1 LFTYRLLALF
11 SGPEN
16 DGYLDRNGFRG
27 HHRISTMMTFWFAER
42 VMSQTVLAPVQTKI
56 LEVPVSQPEVARRS
70 CRGAEILVRGLI
82 KNGVDKIFGL
92 PGGAVLHIYD
102 ELWRFRDEITHYLV
116 RHEQGAVHAAEG
128 YARATGKVGV
138 ALVTSGP
145 GATNAVTGIATA
157 YMDSIPLV
165 VITGQVPSTMIG
177 TDAFQEVDTFGVTL
191 PIVKH
196 SYLVRDVR
204 DLEAIIDEAFAIAR
218 SGKPGPV
225 VIDVPKDITGQI
237 CNESRKLHDD
247 FLFDETPE
255 FLDRSKIET
264 VVEKL
269 LGAKRP
275 VFYVGGGIVTGDAA
289 DELMQVVEK
298 LAVPVTP
305 TLMGLGGFP
314 TAHPQSLGMLGMH
327 GTYSANTAIAECDLL
342 FAVGVRFDDRVTG
355 KLATF
360 APNAEII
367 HIDIDPANIG
377 KNKNPHLSVVADAKT
392 ALQTIRKVLDE
403 TDAAVLEASRVSRS
417 EWWQRIEEWK
427 DSVPLVCERSETE
440 IKPQMLI
447 EELHRVTNGDAVIVT
462 DVGQHQM
469 WAAQFYPVKYARQ
482 FLTSGGLGTMGFG
495 LPAAMGAQLACPEK
509 QVVAVVGD
517 GGFQMTNQ
525 EIITAIQYGIPLK
538 VVIMNNGYLGMVRQ
552 WQEMFYD
559 RAYSE
564 VDLSVSPDF
573 VKLAEAYGALGLR
586 AEKPGELTEVLERG
600 LNFAG
605 VAIMDIV
612 VSKEENVFPIVPAG
626 GNARDMIL
634 K

>member
-1 LFTYRLLALF
+1 MKDA
-11 SGPEN
+11 
-16 DGYLDRNGFRG
+16 
-27 HHRISTMMTFWFAER
+27 
-42 VMSQTVLAPVQTKI
+42 VQVQTT
-56 LEVPVSQPEVARRS
+56 PVTINSAETAPHFP
-70 CRGAEILVRGLI
+70 RGAEVLVKGLI
-82 KNGVDKIFGL
+82 KNGVDTIFGL

-102 ELWRFRDEITHYLV
+102 EIWRFRDEITHYLV

-165 VITGQVPSTMIG
+165 VITGQVPSAMIG

-196 SYLVRDVR
+196 SYLVRNVCE
-204 DLEAIIDEAFAIAR
+204 LESIIDEAFEIAK

-225 VIDVPKDITGQI
+225 VIDVPKDITAEI
-237 CNESRKLHDD
+237 CRAPKKLRED
-247 FLFDETPE
+247 FLFEEKEQFVDG
-255 FLDRSKIET
+255 KIIDA
-264 VVEKL
+264 VVKRL
-269 LGAKRP
+269 LGAERP
-275 VFYVGGGIVTGDAA
+275 VFYVGGGIVTSNAA
-289 DELMQVVEK
+289 EELVR
-298 LAVPVTP
+298 LAEVLQVPVTP

-314 TAHPQSLGMLGMH
+314 TAHPLSLGMLGMH
-327 GTYSANTAIAECDLL
+327 GTYAANTAIAESDLL
-342 FAVGVRFDDRVTG
+342 FAIGVRFDDRVTG

-367 HIDIDPANIG
+367 HIDIDPSNIG
-377 KNKNPHLSVVADAKT
+377 KNKRPHISVVADAAT
-392 ALQTIRKVLDE
+392 ALLAILEKLEQTDKE
-403 TDAAVLEASRVSRS
+403 TIAKSHALRQP
-417 EWWQRIEEWK
+417 WWQKVNEWR
-427 DSVPLVCERSETE
+427 DAVPLVCERSDTE
-440 IKPQMLI
+440 IKPQALI
-447 EELHRVTNGDAVIVT
+447 EELHRVTRGDAIIVT

-469 WAAQFYPVKYARQ
+469 WAAQFYPFKYPRQ
-482 FLTSGGLGTMGFG
+482 WLTSGGLGTMGFG
-495 LPAAMGAQLACPEK
+495 LPAAMGALLGRPDK

-525 EIITAIQYGIPLK
+525 EIITAVQYGIPLK
-538 VVIMNNGYLGMVRQ
+538 VIIMNNGYLGMVRQ

-564 VDLSVSPDF
+564 VDLSISPDF

-586 AEKPGELTEVLERG
+586 AKKPQELTAVLEEG
-600 LNFAG
+600 LAYKG
-605 VAIMDIV
+605 VTIMDIV

-626 GNARDMIL
+626 GDARNMIL

>member
-1 LFTYRLLALF
+1 M
-11 SGPEN
+11 
-16 DGYLDRNGFRG
+16 
-27 HHRISTMMTFWFAER
+27 ISTANPISTAAVSSAPEKPLR
-42 VMSQTVLAPVQTKI
+42 QTAP
-56 LEVPVSQPEVARRS
+56 
-70 CRGAEILVRGLI
+70 RGAEVLVRGLI
-82 KNGVDKIFGL
+82 KNGVDTIFGL

-102 ELWRFRDEITHYLV
+102 ELWRFRDEITHLLV

-165 VITGQVPSTMIG
+165 VITGQVPSSMIG

-196 SYLVRDVR
+196 SYLVRSVR
-204 DLEAIIDEAFAIAR
+204 DLEAIIDEAFHIAR
-218 SGKPGPV
+218 TGKPGPV
-225 VIDVPKDITGQI
+225 VIDVPKDITAQL
-237 CNESRKLHDD
+237 CDEPRKRFAEFRLEETEKP
-247 FLFDETPE
+247 LDEKTV
-255 FLDRSKIET
+255 DKI
-264 VVEKL
+264 VDL
-269 LGAKRP
+269 LVNASQP
-275 VFYVGGGIVTGDAA
+275 IFYVGGGIVTADAA
-289 DELMQVVEK
+289 DDLIKVVK
-298 LAVPVTP
+298 LLDAPVTP

-314 TAHPQSLGMLGMH
+314 TAHRLSLGMLGMH
-327 GTYSANTAIAECDLL
+327 GTYAANMAVSESDLL
-342 FAVGVRFDDRVTG
+342 VAVGVRFDDRVTG

-367 HIDIDPANIG
+367 HIDIDPSNIG
-377 KNKNPHLSVVADAKT
+377 KVKTPHVSLVADAKT
-392 ALQTIRKVLDE
+392 ALRAIGRKLE
-403 TDAAVLEASRVSRS
+403 SGGRAGAAAGRADRKS
-417 EWWQRIEEWK
+417 WWKKLNDWR
-427 DSVPLVCERSETE
+427 DSAPLICEYSETE
-440 IKPQMLI
+440 IKPQQVI

-469 WAAQFYPVKYARQ
+469 WAAQFYPFKRPRQ
-482 FLTSGGLGTMGFG
+482 WLTSGGLGTMGFG
-495 LPAAMGAQLACPEK
+495 LPAAMGAQLACPESM
-509 QVVAVVGD
+509 VVAVVGD

-525 EIITAIQYGIPLK
+525 EIITAIQYKIPLK
-538 VVIMNNGYLGMVRQ
+538 VLIMNNGYLGMVRQ

-586 AEKPGELTEVLERG
+586 AEKPSELAAILEEG
-600 LNFAG
+600 LAYDG
-605 VAIMDIV
+605 VTIMDIV
-612 VSKEENVFPIVPAG
+612 VTKEENVFPIIPAG
-626 GNARDMIL
+626 ADTRNMIL